1 MGVSVRM
8 SLAGIVY
15 RSVRRR
21 RPRLGD
27 ACCESCKLCTERRER
42 ASSAEGGEGAVGVD
56 VEDRMGS
63 VGRVSCLRHRPL
75 ASVAGVITQ
84 RGHTPKNSS
93 VHFSDEAP
101 KKFVP
106 SMLMFLFFPCICV
119 SHLAY
124 TLFLVR

>member
-1 MGVSVRM
+1 M
-8 SLAGIVY
+8 
-15 RSVRRR
+15 
-21 RPRLGD
+21 
-27 ACCESCKLCTERRER
+27 
-42 ASSAEGGEGAVGVD
+42 GVD

>member
-93 VHFSDEAP
+93 VHFRDEAP

-106 SMLMFLFFPCICV
+106 SMLMFSQLLPFY
-119 SHLAY
+119 A
-124 TLFLVR
+124 

>member
-1 MGVSVRM
+1 M
-8 SLAGIVY
+8 
-15 RSVRRR
+15 
-21 RPRLGD
+21 
-27 ACCESCKLCTERRER
+27 
-42 ASSAEGGEGAVGVD
+42 GVD
-56 VEDRMGS
+56 VEDGMGS

-106 SMLMFLFFPCICV
+106 SMLTFPSCSLFMLKLEPGMCV